1 MIARNQGSS
10 KIGSCGTQ
18 DLILVFLP
26 KRVDLLPNFPR
37 IASRVVK
44 KLEWLEIAWLRILH
58 RLPFRNGLLRPRNSA
73 YNLAFTKLWITG
85 ESQMLWARLLACVT
99 GTVNQEL
106 LLRNEYLAAENRILR
121 GQIKGRL
128 LLSEGEKGTLAE
140 IAHRLGRK
148 ALEDVAA
155 AAKPD
160 TILGWYRQ
168 LIANKFDG
176 SKFRRSVGRPKVDQE
191 TEHSVV
197 QMARENPSWGYDRIV
212 GALANLGH
220 RLSDQTVGN
229 ILCRGDIPPAPQRKK
244 ATSWKDFIRSHRDVL
259 VGMDFFTTEVLTL
272 KGLTTYYVLFFIHLE
287 TRRVNLAGFTPY
299 PDDEWLEQQARNMTM
314 EGWGCLRGCRY
325 LLHDRDAKFCQ
336 SFRELIKT
344 GSVNP
349 LRLPARSPNLN
360 SYAERWV
367 RSVKDECLSRLILFG
382 ESSLRRALQQY
393 IVHYHEERNHQGKD
407 NRILFPS
414 RPEARRNMGAVRCR
428 ERLGGLLKYYEREA
442 A

>member
-1 MIARNQGSS
+1 VSHVNVSGRTGS
-10 KIGSCGTQ
+10 GEG
-18 DLILVFLP
+18 
-26 KRVDLLPNFPR
+26 R
-37 IASRVVK
+37 SRVGCC
-44 KLEWLEIAWLRILH
+44 
-58 RLPFRNGLLRPRNSA
+58 FR
-73 YNLAFTKLWITG
+73 K
-85 ESQMLWARLLACVT
+85 
-99 GTVNQEL
+99 
-106 LLRNEYLAAENRILR
+106 
-121 GQIKGRL
+121 
-128 LLSEGEKGTLAE
+128 EKGDTG
-140 IAHRLGRK
+140 RDRSGRK

-155 AAKPD
+155 TAKPD

-168 LIANKFDG
+168 LIVNKFDG
-176 SKFRRSVGRPKVDQE
+176 SKSRRSVGRPKINQE
-191 TEHSVV
+191 TERLVV

-229 ILCRGDIPPAPQRKK
+229 ILRRHGISPAPKRKQ
-244 ATSWKDFIRSHRDVL
+244 TVSWKDFIRSHRDVL

-287 TRRVNLAGFTPY
+287 TRQVQLAGFTPY
-299 PDDEWLEQQARNMTM
+299 PDQEWMEQQGRNVTM
-314 EGWGCLRGCRY
+314 EEWRCLKGCRY

-360 SYAERWV
+360 AYAERWV
-367 RSVKDECLSRLILFG
+367 RSVKAECLSRLILFG
-382 ESSLRRALQQY
+382 ESSLRRALQEY
-393 IVHYHEERNHQGKD
+393 MEHYHEERNHQGKD

-414 RPEARRNMGAVRCR
+414 PEARKNKGAVRCR